1 MKKKMLAVLLAASMV
16 ASMTAC
22 GSSNSADTTTTEE
35 GTNESTDGAE
45 AAADVSDLKIGLITD
60 VGGVND
66 GSFNQ
71 SSWEGLERAGEEL
84 GVTVNYLESATDA
97 DYKPNMETF
106 IDEDYD
112 LIISVGYML
121 ADATRE
127 AAEANPDTKF
137 AIIDDA
143 TIDLPNVTSLMFKA
157 EQASYLVGYVAG
169 LTTKTNNIGFVVGMT
184 NETMNQFGYGY
195 CAGAIDANPDITVQ
209 QMNANSFA
217 DSATGK
223 SMANAEITNGA
234 DIVFQAAG
242 ATGLGVIE
250 ACQEAGVYAIGVDSD
265 QSATYTEQPEIQKTF
280 VTSVLKKMGNGIY
293 KVIGD
298 FLNNGTLPY
307 GKYEIFGLAE
317 DSVGIVENDLYDQ
330 YVSDAGKAMIEEA
343 CNVYADIIAKYPNKE
358 EFYLIEAELY
368 ISVEKWQKAI
378 EVFDRYEQQNGI
390 TEPVSIEKIKLYT
403 KLDDVKK
410 ASNELLKLIR
420 KFPDKSEYL
429 SLLAELYFKKDYK
442 FWIVY

>member
-1 MKKKMLAVLLAASMV
+1 MRKKVMAAVLTAAMV
-16 ASMTAC
+16 ASV
-22 GSSNSADTTTTEE
+22 SAMPQMV
-35 GTNESTDGAE
+35 
-45 AAADVSDLKIGLITD
+45 AAADDEFKIGLITD

-71 SSWEGLERAGEEL
+71 SAWEGLEKAGEEL
-84 GVTVNYLESATDA
+84 GVEVNYLESATDA
-97 DYKPNMETF
+97 DYQPNMETF
-106 IDEDYD
+106 VDEDYD

-137 AIIDDA
+137 AIIDDSS
-143 TIDLPNVTSLMFKA
+143 IDPPNVTSLMFKA

-209 QMNANSFA
+209 QFNANSFA

-223 SMANAEITNGA
+223 TMANTAITNGA

-265 QSATYTEQPEIQKTF
+265 QSSIAPKT
-280 VTSVLKKMGNGIY
+280 VLTSAMKRVDNAVYDAVQELIDDKLEGGVQTFDLAAGGVDIAPSQDLISDD
-293 KVIGD
+293 VIKAVDEVKEKIISGD
-298 FLNNGTLPY
+298 VVIPDNKDDF
-307 GKYEIFGLAE
+307 E
-317 DSVGIVENDLYDQ
+317 
-330 YVSDAGKAMIEEA
+330 
-343 CNVYADIIAKYPNKE
+343 AKYGDV
-358 EFYLIEAELY
+358 Y
-368 ISVEKWQKAI
+368 V
-378 EVFDRYEQQNGI
+378 
-390 TEPVSIEKIKLYT
+390 
-403 KLDDVKK
+403 LD
-410 ASNELLKLIR
+410 
-420 KFPDKSEYL
+420 
-429 SLLAELYFKKDYK
+429 
-442 FWIVY
+442 

>member
-1 MKKKMLAVLLAASMV
+1 MRKKVMAAVLTAAMV
-16 ASMTAC
+16 ASV
-22 GSSNSADTTTTEE
+22 SAMPQMV
-35 GTNESTDGAE
+35 
-45 AAADVSDLKIGLITD
+45 AAADDEFKIGLITD

-71 SSWEGLERAGEEL
+71 SAWEGLEKAGEEL
-84 GVTVNYLESATDA
+84 GVEVNYLESATDA
-97 DYKPNMETF
+97 DYQPNMETF
-106 IDEDYD
+106 VDEDYD

-137 AIIDDA
+137 AIIDDSS
-143 TIDLPNVTSLMFKA
+143 IDLPNVTSLMFKA

-209 QMNANSFA
+209 QFNANSFA

-223 SMANAEITNGA
+223 TMANTAITNGA

-265 QSATYTEQPEIQKTF
+265 QSSIAPKT
-280 VTSVLKKMGNGIY
+280 VLTSAMKRVDNAVYDAVQELIDDKLEGGVQTFDLAAGGVDIAPSQDLISDD
-293 KVIGD
+293 VIKAVDEVKEKIISGD
-298 FLNNGTLPY
+298 VVIPDNKDDF
-307 GKYEIFGLAE
+307 
-317 DSVGIVENDLYDQ
+317 
-330 YVSDAGKAMIEEA
+330 EA
-343 CNVYADIIAKYPNKE
+343 KYADVY
-358 EFYLIEAELY
+358 
-368 ISVEKWQKAI
+368 V
-378 EVFDRYEQQNGI
+378 
-390 TEPVSIEKIKLYT
+390 
-403 KLDDVKK
+403 LD
-410 ASNELLKLIR
+410 
-420 KFPDKSEYL
+420 
-429 SLLAELYFKKDYK
+429 
-442 FWIVY
+442 

>member
-1 MKKKMLAVLLAASMV
+1 MKKKMLAVLLAGTMA

-22 GSSNSADTTTTEE
+22 GGSSSSNTADTT
-35 GTNESTDGAE
+35 
-45 AAADVSDLKIGLITD
+45 AAAKEAGDSAEQTGEAKADAKDASEFKIGLITD

-97 DYKPNMETF
+97 DYAPNIETF

-112 LIISVGYML
+112 LIICVGYML
-121 ADATRE
+121 ADATKA
-127 AAEANPDTKF
+127 AAEANPDTRF

-143 TIDLPNVTSLMFKA
+143 SIDLPNVTGLVFHA

-169 LTTKTNNIGFVVGMT
+169 LTTKTNNIGFVVGMS

-209 QMNANSFA
+209 QFNANSFA

-223 SMANAEITNGA
+223 TMANTAITNGA

-265 QSATYTEQPEIQKTF
+265 QSSIAPSTVLTSAMKRVDNAVYNAVEELMDGSLEGGVQSFDLAAGGVDIAPTQDLIAPEVISAVDEVKEKI
-280 VTSVLKKMGNGIY
+280 VSGGIE
-293 KVIGD
+293 V
-298 FLNNGTLPY
+298 P
-307 GKYEIFGLAE
+307 
-317 DSVGIVENDLYDQ
+317 
-330 YVSDAGKAMIEEA
+330 
-343 CNVYADIIAKYPNKE
+343 ADKESFEAKYGDV
-358 EFYLIEAELY
+358 Y
-368 ISVEKWQKAI
+368 Q
-378 EVFDRYEQQNGI
+378 
-390 TEPVSIEKIKLYT
+390 
-403 KLDDVKK
+403 LD
-410 ASNELLKLIR
+410 
-420 KFPDKSEYL
+420 
-429 SLLAELYFKKDYK
+429 
-442 FWIVY
+442 

>member
-1 MKKKMLAVLLAASMV
+1 MKKKMLAVLLAGAMV
-16 ASMTAC
+16 ASLTAC
-22 GSSNSADTTTTEE
+22 GGSNSADTADTTKTEE
-35 GTNESTDGAE
+35 SGDSAE
-45 AAADVSDLKIGLITD
+45 AADTKDASEFKVGLITD

-97 DYKPNMETF
+97 DYAPNMETF
-106 IDEDYD
+106 IDEDDD

-121 ADATRE
+121 ADATRA

-137 AIIDDA
+137 AIIDDSS
-143 TIDLPNVTSLMFKA
+143 IDLPNVTSLIFHA

-265 QSATYTEQPEIQKTF
+265 QSSIAPNTVLTSAMKRVDNAVYEAVQELIDGTLEGGVKTF
-280 VTSVLKKMGNGIY
+280 DLAAGGVDIAPSQDLISED
-293 KVIGD
+293 VIAAVDEVKEKIISGD
-298 FLNNGTLPY
+298 VVVP
-307 GKYEIFGLAE
+307 
-317 DSVGIVENDLYDQ
+317 D
-330 YVSDAGKAMIEEA
+330 
-343 CNVYADIIAKYPNKE
+343 NKE
-358 EFYLIEAELY
+358 SFEAAY
-368 ISVEKWQKAI
+368 GDVY
-378 EVFDRYEQQNGI
+378 V
-390 TEPVSIEKIKLYT
+390 
-403 KLDDVKK
+403 LD
-410 ASNELLKLIR
+410 
-420 KFPDKSEYL
+420 
-429 SLLAELYFKKDYK
+429 
-442 FWIVY
+442 

>member
-1 MKKKMLAVLLAASMV
+1 MRKKVMAAVLTAAMV
-16 ASMTAC
+16 ASV
-22 GSSNSADTTTTEE
+22 SAMPQMV
-35 GTNESTDGAE
+35 
-45 AAADVSDLKIGLITD
+45 AAADDEFKIGLITD

-71 SSWEGLERAGEEL
+71 SAWEGLEKAGEEL
-84 GVTVNYLESATDA
+84 GVEVNYLESATDA
-97 DYKPNMETF
+97 DYQPNMETF
-106 IDEDYD
+106 VDEDYD

-137 AIIDDA
+137 AIIDDSS
-143 TIDLPNVTSLMFKA
+143 IDLPNVTSLMFKA

-209 QMNANSFA
+209 QFNANSFA

-223 SMANAEITNGA
+223 TMANTAITNGA

-265 QSATYTEQPEIQKTF
+265 QSSIAPKT
-280 VTSVLKKMGNGIY
+280 VLTSAMKRVDNAVYDAVQELIDDKLEGG
-293 KVIGD
+293 VQTFD
-298 FLNNGTLPY
+298 
-307 GKYEIFGLAE
+307 LAAGGV
-317 DSVGIVENDLYDQ
+317 DIAPSQDL
-330 YVSDAGKAMIEEA
+330 I
-343 CNVYADIIAKYPNKE
+343 
-358 EFYLIEAELY
+358 
-368 ISVEKWQKAI
+368 
-378 EVFDRYEQQNGI
+378 
-390 TEPVSIEKIKLYT
+390 
-403 KLDDVKK
+403 LDDVIK
-410 ASNELLKLIR
+410 AVDEVKEKIISGDVVI
-420 KFPDKSEYL
+420 PDN
-429 SLLAELYFKKDYK
+429 KDDFEAKYGD
-442 FWIVY
+442 VYVLD

>member
-1 MKKKMLAVLLAASMV
+1 MLAVLLAGAMV
-16 ASMTAC
+16 ASLTAC
-22 GSSNSADTTTTEE
+22 GGSNSADTADTTKTEE
-35 GTNESTDGAE
+35 SGDGAE
-45 AAADVSDLKIGLITD
+45 AADTKDASEFKVGLITD

-265 QSATYTEQPEIQKTF
+265 QSSIAPNTVLTSAMKRVDNAVYEAVQELIDGTLEGGVKTF
-280 VTSVLKKMGNGIY
+280 DLAAGGVDIAPSQDLISED
-293 KVIGD
+293 VIAAVD
-298 FLNNGTLPY
+298 
-307 GKYEIFGLAE
+307 
-317 DSVGIVENDLYDQ
+317 
-330 YVSDAGKAMIEEA
+330 
-343 CNVYADIIAKYPNKE
+343 
-358 EFYLIEAELY
+358 
-368 ISVEKWQKAI
+368 
-378 EVFDRYEQQNGI
+378 EVK
-390 TEPVSIEKIKLYT
+390 EKIISG
-403 KLDDVKK
+403 DVVVPNDK
-410 ASNELLKLIR
+410 ASFEEKYG
-420 KFPDKSEYL
+420 D
-429 SLLAELYFKKDYK
+429 
-442 FWIVY
+442 VYVLD

>member
-1 MKKKMLAVLLAASMV
+1 MRKKVMAAVLTAAMV
-16 ASMTAC
+16 ASV
-22 GSSNSADTTTTEE
+22 SAMPQMV
-35 GTNESTDGAE
+35 
-45 AAADVSDLKIGLITD
+45 AAADDEFKIGLITD

-71 SSWEGLERAGEEL
+71 SAWEGLEKAGEEL
-84 GVTVNYLESATDA
+84 GVEVNYLESATDA
-97 DYKPNMETF
+97 DYQPNMETF
-106 IDEDYD
+106 VDEDYD

-137 AIIDDA
+137 AIIDDSS
-143 TIDLPNVTSLMFKA
+143 IDLPNVTSLMFKA

-209 QMNANSFA
+209 QFNANSFA

-223 SMANAEITNGA
+223 TMSNTAITNGA

-265 QSATYTEQPEIQKTF
+265 QSSIAPKT
-280 VTSVLKKMGNGIY
+280 VLTSAMKRVDNAVYDAVQELIDDKLEGGVQTFDLAAGGVDIAPSQDLISDD
-293 KVIGD
+293 VIKAVDEVKEKIISGD
-298 FLNNGTLPY
+298 VVIPDNKDDF
-307 GKYEIFGLAE
+307 E
-317 DSVGIVENDLYDQ
+317 
-330 YVSDAGKAMIEEA
+330 
-343 CNVYADIIAKYPNKE
+343 AKYGDV
-358 EFYLIEAELY
+358 Y
-368 ISVEKWQKAI
+368 V
-378 EVFDRYEQQNGI
+378 
-390 TEPVSIEKIKLYT
+390 
-403 KLDDVKK
+403 LD
-410 ASNELLKLIR
+410 
-420 KFPDKSEYL
+420 
-429 SLLAELYFKKDYK
+429 
-442 FWIVY
+442 

>member
-1 MKKKMLAVLLAASMV
+1 MKKKMLAVLLAGAMV
-16 ASMTAC
+16 ASLTAC
-22 GSSNSADTTTTEE
+22 GGSNSADTADTTKTEE
-35 GTNESTDGAE
+35 SGDSAE
-45 AAADVSDLKIGLITD
+45 AADTKDASEFKVGLITD

-97 DYKPNMETF
+97 DYAPNMETF

-121 ADATRE
+121 ADATRA

-137 AIIDDA
+137 AIIDDSS
-143 TIDLPNVTSLMFKA
+143 IDLPNVTSLIFHA

-265 QSATYTEQPEIQKTF
+265 QSSIAPNT
-280 VTSVLKKMGNGIY
+280 VLTSAMKRVDNAVYEAVQELI
-293 KVIGD
+293 D
-298 FLNNGTLPY
+298 GTLE
-307 GKYEIFGLAE
+307 GGVKTVDLAAGGVDIAPSQDLISE
-317 DSVGIVENDLYDQ
+317 DV
-330 YVSDAGKAMIEEA
+330 
-343 CNVYADIIAKYPNKE
+343 IA
-358 EFYLIEAELY
+358 A
-368 ISVEKWQKAI
+368 VD
-378 EVFDRYEQQNGI
+378 EVK
-390 TEPVSIEKIKLYT
+390 EKIISG
-403 KLDDVKK
+403 DVVVPDNK
-410 ASNELLKLIR
+410 ASFEEKYG
-420 KFPDKSEYL
+420 D
-429 SLLAELYFKKDYK
+429 
-442 FWIVY
+442 VYVLD

>member
-22 GSSNSADTTTTEE
+22 GSSKS
-35 GTNESTDGAE
+35 ESTDGAKE
-45 AAADVSDLKIGLITD
+45 ASESTDGAKEASDLKIGLITD

-265 QSATYTEQPEIQKTF
+265 QSPLAPETILTSALKRVDNACYDATKKTI
-280 VTSVLKKMGNGIY
+280 L
-293 KVIGD
+293 
-298 FLNNGTLPY
+298 GTLEGGVETY
-307 GKYEIFGLAE
+307 DLA
-317 DSVGIVENDLYDQ
+317 
-330 YVSDAGKAMIEEA
+330 AGGVDIAPTKDNLSKDVLEKIEKAKK
-343 CNVYADIIAKYPNKE
+343 DIIAGDLVVPKNQE
-358 EFYLIEAELY
+358 EFEEKYGDVYEL
-368 ISVEKWQKAI
+368 
-378 EVFDRYEQQNGI
+378 D
-390 TEPVSIEKIKLYT
+390 
-403 KLDDVKK
+403 
-410 ASNELLKLIR
+410 
-420 KFPDKSEYL
+420 
-429 SLLAELYFKKDYK
+429 
-442 FWIVY
+442 

>member
-1 MKKKMLAVLLAASMV
+1 MKKKMLAVLLAGAMV
-16 ASMTAC
+16 ASLTAC
-22 GSSNSADTTTTEE
+22 GGSNSADTADTTKTEE
-35 GTNESTDGAE
+35 SGDSAE
-45 AAADVSDLKIGLITD
+45 AADTKDASEFKVGLITD

-97 DYKPNMETF
+97 DYAPNLETF
-106 IDEDYD
+106 VDEDYD

-121 ADATRE
+121 ADATRA

-137 AIIDDA
+137 AIIDDSS
-143 TIDLPNVTSLMFKA
+143 IDLPNVTSLIFHA

-195 CAGAIDANPDITVQ
+195 CAGAIDANPDVTVQ

-265 QSATYTEQPEIQKTF
+265 QSSIAPNTVLTSAMKRVDNAVYEAVQELIDGTLEGGVKTF
-280 VTSVLKKMGNGIY
+280 DLAAGGVDIAPSQDLISED
-293 KVIGD
+293 VIAAVD
-298 FLNNGTLPY
+298 
-307 GKYEIFGLAE
+307 
-317 DSVGIVENDLYDQ
+317 
-330 YVSDAGKAMIEEA
+330 
-343 CNVYADIIAKYPNKE
+343 
-358 EFYLIEAELY
+358 
-368 ISVEKWQKAI
+368 
-378 EVFDRYEQQNGI
+378 EVK
-390 TEPVSIEKIKLYT
+390 EKIISGDVVVP
-403 KLDDVKK
+403 DDK
-410 ASNELLKLIR
+410 ASFEEKYG
-420 KFPDKSEYL
+420 D
-429 SLLAELYFKKDYK
+429 
-442 FWIVY
+442 VYVLD

>member
-1 MKKKMLAVLLAASMV
+1 MRKKVMAAVLTAAMV
-16 ASMTAC
+16 ASV
-22 GSSNSADTTTTEE
+22 SAMPQMV
-35 GTNESTDGAE
+35 
-45 AAADVSDLKIGLITD
+45 AAADEEFKIGLITD

-71 SSWEGLERAGEEL
+71 SAWEGLEKAGEEL
-84 GVTVNYLESATDA
+84 GVEVNYLESATDA
-97 DYKPNMETF
+97 DYQPNMETF
-106 IDEDYD
+106 VDEDYD

-137 AIIDDA
+137 AIIDDSS
-143 TIDLPNVTSLMFKA
+143 IDLPNVTSLMFKA

-209 QMNANSFA
+209 QFNANSFA

-223 SMANAEITNGA
+223 TMANTAITNGA

-265 QSATYTEQPEIQKTF
+265 QSSIAPKT
-280 VTSVLKKMGNGIY
+280 VLTSAMKRVDNAVYDAVQELIDDKLEGGVQTFDLTAGGVDIAPSQDLISDD
-293 KVIGD
+293 VIKAVDEVKEKIISGD
-298 FLNNGTLPY
+298 VVVPDNKDDF
-307 GKYEIFGLAE
+307 E
-317 DSVGIVENDLYDQ
+317 
-330 YVSDAGKAMIEEA
+330 
-343 CNVYADIIAKYPNKE
+343 AKYGDV
-358 EFYLIEAELY
+358 Y
-368 ISVEKWQKAI
+368 V
-378 EVFDRYEQQNGI
+378 
-390 TEPVSIEKIKLYT
+390 
-403 KLDDVKK
+403 LD
-410 ASNELLKLIR
+410 
-420 KFPDKSEYL
+420 
-429 SLLAELYFKKDYK
+429 
-442 FWIVY
+442 

>member
-1 MKKKMLAVLLAASMV
+1 MRKKMRAVLLAASMV

-22 GSSNSADTTTTEE
+22 GSSKS
-35 GTNESTDGAE
+35 ESTDGAKE
-45 AAADVSDLKIGLITD
+45 ASDLKIGLITD

-97 DYKPNMETF
+97 DYKPNIETF

-127 AAEANPDTKF
+127 AAEANPATKF

-265 QSATYTEQPEIQKTF
+265 QSSIAPNT
-280 VTSVLKKMGNGIY
+280 VL
-293 KVIGD
+293 
-298 FLNNGTLPY
+298 P
-307 GKYEIFGLAE
+307 
-317 DSVGIVENDLYDQ
+317 
-330 YVSDAGKAMIEEA
+330 
-343 CNVYADIIAKYPNKE
+343 
-358 EFYLIEAELY
+358 
-368 ISVEKWQKAI
+368 
-378 EVFDRYEQQNGI
+378 
-390 TEPVSIEKIKLYT
+390 
-403 KLDDVKK
+403 
-410 ASNELLKLIR
+410 LL
-420 KFPDKSEYL
+420 
-429 SLLAELYFKKDYK
+429 
-442 FWIVY
+442 